1 MIIRT
6 HYITKR
12 GVIVCM
18 VAAIGIDWLVAS
30 VLMLTSTVAQQTP
43 PESDDDASLHLSE
56 SASTAFK
63 GLGVVARRHSSI
75 TPTPTGDRYDI
86 VDTFAA
92 GIPTRSWVS
101 GVVHTGELSPGRVT
115 HNTMSVR
122 ALHLDSVSSILLY
135 ELASAKL
142 LHYRSIP
149 VVLRVPYAAVNALCY
164 SVVLIAAIVIR
175 NICLDAQRRRRGLC
189 VMCGYALIGV
199 HRCPE
204 CGVVA
209 GSDAQMPYG
218 GHSGPP

>member
-1 MIIRT
+1 M
-6 HYITKR
+6 
-12 GVIVCM
+12 M
-18 VAAIGIDWLVAS
+18 ASIGIDWFVAS

-43 PESDDDASLHLSE
+43 PGSADDASLHLSE

-86 VDTFAA
+86 VDMFAA
-92 GIPTRSWVS
+92 GIPMRSWES
-101 GVVHTGELSPGRVT
+101 GVVHTGELNPGRVT

-122 ALHLDSVSSILLY
+122 ALHSGSVSSILLY
-135 ELASAKL
+135 ELASTEL

-149 VVLRVPYAAVNALCY
+149 VVLRVPYAVFNALCY
-164 SVVLIAAIVIR
+164 SVILIAAIVIR
-175 NICLDAQRRRRGLC
+175 SICLHAQRRRRGLC
-189 VMCGYALIGV
+189 VSCGYALIGV

-209 GSDAQMPYG
+209 GSDAQMTRG